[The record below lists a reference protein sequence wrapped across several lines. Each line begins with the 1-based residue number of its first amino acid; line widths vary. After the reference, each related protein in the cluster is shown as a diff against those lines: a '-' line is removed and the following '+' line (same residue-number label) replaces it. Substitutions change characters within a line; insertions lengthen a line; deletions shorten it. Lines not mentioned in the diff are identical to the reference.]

1 MCVCVCAYMYM
12 CMHTCVGSVSVC
24 VACVSSVV
32 CSFAVLFRTSVAI
45 FSSFS
50 ATIK

>member
-1 MCVCVCAYMYM
+1 MCVCVCARTCMYM

-32 CSFAVLFRTSVAI
+32 FFCCPFQDKRGHL
-45 FSSFS
+45 
-50 ATIK
+50 